1 MLLGYTRVSTS
12 EQAGD
17 DRTSLTEQERVIRG
31 MAMAM
36 GIGQFDLTIY
46 SDPGVSGSI
55 ALADRPEGGKL
66 YADAKKGDTV
76 VASKLDR
83 LFRDALDAQN
93 VYKEFKKRGVHLI
106 LYDMGVE
113 PVTKDGMS
121 KFFFTMLSAFA
132 DLERT
137 RITERMMD
145 GKAAKKRAGGHIG
158 GDVPYGF
165 KKIGSGRAAKLEP
178 DETEQK
184 IMKLVGSNLY
194 KRAGGIHR
202 ILRSHGYRARSG
214 KVFQIVQIQRLMARA
229 ELPNAP

>member
-1 MLLGYTRVSTS
+1 MLLGYLRVSTF
-12 EQAGD
+12 EQARD
-17 DRTSLTEQERVIRG
+17 DRTSLAEQERVIKG

-36 GIGQFDLTIY
+36 GIGQFDLQIY
-46 SDPGVSGSI
+46 CDPGVSGSI
-55 ALADRPEGGKL
+55 ALEDRPEGGKL
-66 YADAKKGDTV
+66 YADAKRGDTV

-132 DLERT
+132 DLERC
-137 RITERMMD
+137 RIGERMMD

-158 GDVPYGF
+158 GDAPYGF
-165 KKIGSGRAAKLEP
+165 RKIGEGRAARLEP
-178 DETEQK
+178 DPDEQK
-184 IMKLVGSNLY
+184 IVKVVNDNCY
-194 KRAGGIHR
+194 KTPGGVHR
-202 ILRSHGYRARSG
+202 ILRSQGLKTRTG
-214 KVFQIVQIQRLMARA
+214 KDFQIVQVKRLLARA
-229 ELPNAP
+229 ELRA

>member
-17 DRTSLTEQERVIRG
+17 DRTSLAEQERVIKG

-36 GIGQFDLTIY
+36 GIGQFDLQVY

-55 ALADRPEGGKL
+55 ALENRPEGGKL
-66 YADAKKGDTV
+66 YNDAKRNDTV

-137 RITERMMD
+137 RIGERMMD

-158 GDVPYGF
+158 GSAPTGF
-165 KKIGSGRAAKLEP
+165 KKIGEGRAARLEP
-178 DETEQK
+178 DPDEQK
-184 IMKLVGSNLY
+184 ILKVVSENLY
-194 KRAGGIHR
+194 KSPGGIRR
-202 ILRSHGYRARSG
+202 ILRSQGLVSRTG
-214 KVFQIVQIQRLMARA
+214 KVFQVNQVQRLMARA
-229 ELPNAP
+229 ELRA